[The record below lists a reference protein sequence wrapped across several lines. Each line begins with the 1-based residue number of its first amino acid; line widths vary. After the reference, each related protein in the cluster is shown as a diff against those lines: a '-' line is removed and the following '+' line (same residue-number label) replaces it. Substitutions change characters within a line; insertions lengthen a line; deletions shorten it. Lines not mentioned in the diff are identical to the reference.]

1 VYEDDYCLAFRDIN
15 PQAPVHYLSAD
26 RKRATCTPAHVPH
39 CVARAQECRLRSRG
53 MRSVRMRDFQEVRS
67 NCIHTRLDGVIP
79 KERNGM
85 TQLSKAREDHKAI
98 LGHLMCDCPS
108 SLRSSLP
115 ESLECTVL
123 PQEFAREDRAASRA
137 GATALTVRL
146 HAHSSR
152 VI

>member
-1 VYEDDYCLAFRDIN
+1 
-15 PQAPVHYLSAD
+15 
-26 RKRATCTPAHVPH
+26 
-39 CVARAQECRLRSRG
+39 
-53 MRSVRMRDFQEVRS
+53 MRSVRMRDFHEVRS
-67 NCIHTRLDGVIP
+67 TAFTRTRLDGVIP

-137 GATALTVRL
+137 GARAGATALAVRL
-146 HAHSSR
+146 YAHSSR